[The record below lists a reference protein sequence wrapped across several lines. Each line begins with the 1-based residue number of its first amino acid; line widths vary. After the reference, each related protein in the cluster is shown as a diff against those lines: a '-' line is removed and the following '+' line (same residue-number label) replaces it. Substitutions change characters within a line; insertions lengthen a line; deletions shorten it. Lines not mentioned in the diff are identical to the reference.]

1 MKGVVVSLI
10 GGLCGVVAGSLLPWQ
25 SVAAMFSPT
34 SITWDATGCPAGVYT
49 VTSSARS
56 SNGTVYLTPAMTVK
70 LPRKEVVQQFANLP
84 AGTYSVSATVKR
96 HDGRMIPSGSQT
108 LTSDGSGVGLTM
120 RRRPPATEVA
130 GRASPRTAGSSPGSR
145 TGLTAARSAGTN
157 AAPASLIGG
166 VRFIPDDLPRQIEIL
181 DLDADGIMDVVRVE
195 LFDGR
200 EWHWR
205 EISIP
210 PGGIATVRL
219 REK

>member
-1 MKGVVVSLI
+1 MAAAAV
-10 GGLCGVVAGSLLPWQ
+10 LPFQ

-34 SITWDATGCPAGVYT
+34 SVTWDATGCPAGVYT

-56 SNGTVYLTPAMTVK
+56 ISNGTVYLTPAMAVK
-70 LPRKEVVQQFANLP
+70 LPRKEVVQQFENLP
-84 AGTYSVSATVKR
+84 AGTYAVSATVKR
-96 HDGRMIPSGSQT
+96 HDGRVVPSGSQM
-108 LTSDGSGVGLTM
+108 LTSNGSGTALTM
-120 RRRPPATEVA
+120 RRRPPSSDVA
-130 GRASPRTAGSSPGSR
+130 GRARPRNAAGGDPERRISLGLTTAGAGSGRAPSSR
-145 TGLTAARSAGTN
+145 AG
-157 AAPASLIGG
+157 A